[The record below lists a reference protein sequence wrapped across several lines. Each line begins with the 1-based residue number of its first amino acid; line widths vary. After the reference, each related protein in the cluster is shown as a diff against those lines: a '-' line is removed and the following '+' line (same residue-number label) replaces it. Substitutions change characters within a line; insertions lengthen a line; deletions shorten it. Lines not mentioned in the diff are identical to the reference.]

1 MVKGNINYKL
11 ALLKG
16 INIYLIFYI
25 LLLELVDPNTLLE
38 TNIVAI
44 DKITKEYKVKK
55 IINIAIR
62 DS

>member
-1 MVKGNINYKL
+1 M
-11 ALLKG
+11 LLKG

-25 LLLELVDPNTLLE
+25 SLLELVDLETLLE
-38 TNIVAI
+38 IKAIVI

-55 IINIAIR
+55 IINIAIK